1 MALTDYDKKN
11 LSASDQ
17 KKIQDATDRWNAAN
31 KSGDTEGMRQAAADA
46 AAVRNNAGY
55 KTDSSGNYSGSY
67 SSGSNKNSQYTGSS
81 NGIITNSNIQQ
92 KYKDQMNANSIAWHS
107 ADETEKRRL
116 EADNKRLA
124 ALLGGSVEFDPAT
137 GTWSG
142 ISKDVITQNDILD
155 WDDTYTNDNPK
166 EEYSAKYDPQIEAL
180 LQEILNRDD
189 FSYDAM
195 NDPLYKQYA
204 AMYQREGDRAMR
216 ETLAEAAAGAGG
228 MNTYAITAAQQANSY
243 YNSQLNDKIPELYQ
257 LAYEMYL
264 KDKESKVQ
272 DLGLLQSM
280 DATQYNRY
288 RDTIQD
294 YYADKNFAYGAF
306 KDAVEQGNW
315 ETTFENNNYW
325 ANKEFDYNDM
335 WKNKEFD
342 YNDYW
347 TNKQWDEQQSDK
359 EYERNLYDQEK
370 AYAQIMD
377 WIDMGVTTFSDEDLA
392 KAGLTQ
398 DKVKLLVTAAQA
410 LKNTKG
416 TSSSSGSGGSGSGG
430 GNGYGSGG
438 GYDNGSLSTQQIKQ
452 LQEKLGVS
460 ADGLWGSNSQ
470 DAAGG
475 LSADEAWDKYFGGSQ
490 GGDNTTPQ
498 VSGSTYLPITETA
511 KNFQTV
517 SYDCDKL
524 YKEQGVQAAQAYLM
538 QIKDTGAIDQVQ
550 FNLLWN
556 RYKG

>member
-11 LSASDQ
+11 LSSKDQ
-17 KKIQDATDRWNAAN
+17 QKIQAATDKWNAAN
-31 KSGDTEGMRQAAADA
+31 AKGDKAGMAAAAAEA

-67 SSGSNKNSQYTGSS
+67 SGGSNKNSQYTGSS

-180 LQEILNRDD
+180 LKEILNRDD

-228 MNTYAITAAQQANSY
+228 MNTYAITAAQQANNY

-315 ETTFENNNYW
+315 ETTFDNNNYW

-359 EYERNLYDQEK
+359 EYERNLYDQEQAK
-370 AYAQIMD
+370 AEIEWYIEN
-377 WIDMGVTTFSDEDLA
+377 GVTTINPDLMKRAGLDETAIQQMIAQKQAELA
-392 KAGLTQ
+392 K
-398 DKVKLLVTAAQA
+398 
-410 LKNTKG
+410 KN
-416 TSSSSGSGGSGSGG
+416 SSSSSSTKKVINNDDDGYKGDDDGYKGDDDGYTGDSG
-430 GNGYGSGG
+430 N
-438 GYDNGSLSTQQIKQ
+438 
-452 LQEKLGVS
+452 E
-460 ADGLWGSNSQ
+460 
-470 DAAGG
+470 
-475 LSADEAWDKYFGGSQ
+475 DE
-490 GGDNTTPQ
+490 TTPQ

-511 KNFQTV
+511 GNLFKIENDCQTLLKTQGAESVKN
-517 SYDCDKL
+517 
-524 YKEQGVQAAQAYLM
+524 YLLK
-538 QIKDTGAIDQVQ
+538 IKDTGAIDQAL
-550 FNLLWN
+550 FNILWH